1 MPANEIRLISGD
13 SVADV
18 AGVIFATSKEFG
30 QQLGNKVNIH
40 FLIQGNTR
48 WFSDLRNRRRR
59 EGKSDYKDPL
69 DIRFLLW
76 ESSAADSPVPSA
88 IPGFSDIW
96 KYEADVLR
104 RKLNSWMH
112 FTLEPDLDA
121 LEEILTVMS
130 TLAQLSDLD
139 LLQDLAKQIQRIH
152 EIRNGWKPE
161 VPAPQEPQS
170 PEVEAFVSEAKVKK
184 ERIFARPPVGS
195 VWNGPIGTRVIE
207 LNRNLRDAL
216 EDGVSV
222 AHEMGPNGKD
232 KVREWLRYFPTGGD
246 IRVSDDGA
254 VMGYVKGVPI
264 LIGWFGD
271 EPDVNPDDIRG
282 YYLPHDYKFT
292 GDDII
297 DRNTG
302 TFLSSVAKESIQY
315 LLDLLNAKVPAGSNL
330 AVTTYGD
337 LILDSGDEAKP
348 SKVTQ
353 VHKDIWFPGQLAR
366 EDV

>member
-1 MPANEIRLISGD
+1 MAGNEIRLITGD
-13 SVADV
+13 SVAEV

-30 QQLGNKVNIH
+30 QELGNIVNLY
-40 FLIQGNTR
+40 FLGQGNAG
-48 WFSDLRNRRRR
+48 WFADLRNRRKR
-59 EGKSDYKDPL
+59 EGKGDYKDPL

-76 ESSAADSPVPSA
+76 ESSAPESPVPAA

-96 KYEADVLR
+96 KFEADLLR

-112 FTLEPDLDA
+112 YSLEPDLDT
-121 LEEILTVMS
+121 LEDILTVMS

-139 LLQDLAKQIQRIH
+139 LLQDLAKQINRIN

-161 VPAPQEPQS
+161 VPASQAPQS
-170 PEVEAFVSEAKVKK
+170 PEVEAFVSEVKVKK

-195 VWNGPIGTRVIE
+195 VWNGPIGSRVIE

-232 KVREWLRYFPTGGD
+232 KVLEWLRYFPTGGD

-271 EPDVNPDDIRG
+271 EPDVHPDDIRG
-282 YYLPHDYKFT
+282 YYLPHDYEFT
-292 GDDII
+292 GADIL
-297 DRNTG
+297 DMQTG
-302 TFLSSVAKESIQY
+302 SLLSDSALEDPSSLISELKGKIKPGTVI
-315 LLDLLNAKVPAGSNL
+315 N
-330 AVTTYGD
+330 VTTYGD
-337 LILDSGDEAKP
+337 VVWGPDDDSDLVKL
-348 SKVTQ
+348 TRI
-353 VHKDIWFPGQLAR
+353 HRDLWFRGQLG
-366 EDV
+366 